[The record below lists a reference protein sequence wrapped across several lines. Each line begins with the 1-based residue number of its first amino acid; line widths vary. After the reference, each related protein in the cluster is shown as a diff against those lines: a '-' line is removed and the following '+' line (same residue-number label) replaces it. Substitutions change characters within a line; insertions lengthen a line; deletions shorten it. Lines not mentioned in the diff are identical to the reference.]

1 MLERGVPYI
10 GSSAGTN
17 VATVS
22 INTTNDMPIG
32 QQLKLAI
39 IHNVL
44 VTNMS
49 LVQCTRPPSPL
60 WGWSHSTSTRTT
72 STRTPTPRTRARPG
86 SRGGWLG
93 DGVEVVTAAVVA
105 RILQYHEMPGTP
117 AVLALREGS
126 ILRVVGDRAELVG
139 TFHARSD
146 ALYIIQESI

>member
-1 MLERGVPYI
+1 MPYI

-32 QQLKLAI
+32 QQLRLRLAI
-39 IHNVL
+39 LHNVM
-44 VTNMS
+44 VKNMS
-49 LVQCTRPPSPL
+49 IVQCTRPPSPR

-93 DGVEVVTAAVVA
+93 DGVEVINDIVA

-139 TFHARSD
+139 TFHARSA
-146 ALYIIQESI
+146 ALYNIH